1 MELSA
6 RVEELMM
13 WVSLYVEKKKHE
25 FITPEHLLYGM
36 LFDSIF
42 AEAFTSCNGKVSEL
56 KKQLEQYFEEN
67 LEQAAEEHQ
76 APVLSSQAAEVFIEA
91 EVRAAACEKFV
102 IELPH
107 LFSAIPKLEDS
118 YAVYFLNRQG
128 VDMSDL
134 LYEMCELEEEE
145 QFGIEDDETHFY
157 GESQEKSQ
165 IQWQDYVT
173 CMNDHTK
180 EYLPLIGREEE
191 LERTMQILCRKLK
204 NNPLHVG
211 EAGVGKTAIT
221 KGLTVLI
228 EKGDVPPMLQ
238 GAKVYA
244 LDVGTMLAGTQYRG
258 DFERR
263 FKLVMEGL
271 LTVEKPIVYIDEI
284 HNIIGAGA
292 GGNGTLDISNM
303 LKPYLAEGHIRFI
316 GATTYD
322 EYKKIFSKS
331 AGLIRRFQKVD
342 IQEMTEEETI
352 NVIKGLIK
360 SFEKHHK
367 VRYGKD
373 VIEQAVHL
381 SHKYMNDRFLPDKAI
396 DLIDEA
402 GAYRSLHPNEGRHSQ
417 SVNRKLIEA
426 ILAKTCNI
434 PKQTVEA
441 DEVKL
446 LAGLEQELNRQI
458 FGQKEAIAEVAHA
471 VKLSRAGLNEDE
483 LPVASLLFV
492 GPTGVGKTEVARCLA
507 KQLGIP
513 LVRFDMSEYA
523 EKQAVAKLIGSP
535 AGYVGYEEGGLLTN
549 AVSKKPHCV
558 LLLDEIEK
566 AHADIYNI
574 LLQIM
579 DYATLTDN
587 QGKKTDF
594 RNVILIMT
602 SNVGAKQVGNH
613 LIGFGER
620 KIAKSAIEDAV
631 KRHFSPEFRNRLT
644 KIVTFHWM
652 DDAMAEKIINKQ
664 LNLLSEKLEK
674 KNVSVT
680 YDASVFNY
688 LMERGISKEYG
699 AREIKRIIQTQM
711 KPALV
716 DQILFGKLKKGGKCV
731 LHYAIQYGFYVVL

>member
-1 MELSA
+1 
-6 RVEELMM
+6 
-13 WVSLYVEKKKHE
+13 
-25 FITPEHLLYGM
+25 
-36 LFDSIF
+36 
-42 AEAFTSCNGKVSEL
+42 
-56 KKQLEQYFEEN
+56 
-67 LEQAAEEHQ
+67 
-76 APVLSSQAAEVFIEA
+76 
-91 EVRAAACEKFV
+91 
-102 IELPH
+102 
-107 LFSAIPKLEDS
+107 
-118 YAVYFLNRQG
+118 
-128 VDMSDL
+128 
-134 LYEMCELEEEE
+134 
-145 QFGIEDDETHFY
+145 
-157 GESQEKSQ
+157 
-165 IQWQDYVT
+165 
-173 CMNDHTK
+173 
-180 EYLPLIGREEE
+180 
-191 LERTMQILCRKLK
+191 
-204 NNPLHVG
+204 
-211 EAGVGKTAIT
+211 
-221 KGLTVLI
+221 
-228 EKGDVPPMLQ
+228 
-238 GAKVYA
+238 
-244 LDVGTMLAGTQYRG
+244 
-258 DFERR
+258 
-263 FKLVMEGL
+263 
-271 LTVEKPIVYIDEI
+271 
-284 HNIIGAGA
+284 
-292 GGNGTLDISNM
+292 
-303 LKPYLAEGHIRFI
+303 
-316 GATTYD
+316 
-322 EYKKIFSKS
+322 
-331 AGLIRRFQKVD
+331 
-342 IQEMTEEETI
+342 MTEEETI